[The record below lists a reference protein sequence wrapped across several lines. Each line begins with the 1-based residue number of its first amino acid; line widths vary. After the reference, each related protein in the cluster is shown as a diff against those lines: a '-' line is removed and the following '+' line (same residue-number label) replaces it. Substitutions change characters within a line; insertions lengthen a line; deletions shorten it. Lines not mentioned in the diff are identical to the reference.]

1 MGNYN
6 RIILVGNLARDPEIR
21 YVQSGSPVTN
31 FTIAVNRRT
40 KQDDAV
46 DYIDIVAWDK
56 LAETSNTYLKKGMP
70 VLVEGRLSIRSYE
83 SKSGEKHKVAEVV
96 ISFMQMLT
104 RASGDGAV
112 SYTGAEEQDV
122 AELTS

>member
-6 RIILVGNLARDPEIR
+6 RIILVGNLVRDPEIR

-31 FTIAVNRRT
+31 FTIAVNRRA

-112 SYTGAEEQDV
+112 NYTGAEEQDV

>member
-6 RIILVGNLARDPEIR
+6 RIILVGNLVRDPEIR

-31 FTIAVNRRT
+31 ITIAVNRRA